1 MPVKNLNYTIRNREI
16 SSKMLST
23 LLRTDRV
30 WDREIL
36 ADNLFFL
43 LILNN
48 FPEHVKKS
56 LSLWEK

>member
-1 MPVKNLNYTIRNREI
+1 
-16 SSKMLST
+16 MLST

-36 ADNLFFL
+36 ADNLFFI